1 MGSFKGRVEVNFLNL
16 CAKSRALFNP
26 YWGIPQ
32 VTSDISL
39 AYVVLS
45 HCPLL
50 AVLEVMMKSN
60 RFKAMIALLSF
71 VLAAPAIAEDV
82 YNVALDGTFA
92 PHAMPKLGG
101 GVEGFNVDLAEALSA
116 ELGAT
121 LNVTAAQW
129 SGLLPGM
136 QAGTYDFLV
145 APTTVTEERT
155 KNILFSEGYLN
166 TDFQFIVKA
175 DAEDVD
181 SLEGFA
187 GKTIAVNKGSA
198 YDKWARDLAGDI
210 GWTVDSY
217 GTNSDA
223 VQAVLSGRAFA
234 NVAGNTVSAWAVKKT
249 PQLKLS
255 YLFSTGKVFALP
267 FPKDKPELRAK
278 IEGALECLKSK
289 GVIADLSEKWFGV
302 TPAEGSA
309 AVTIYPGYGVPD
321 FEGYVAEEHELNCA

>member
-1 MGSFKGRVEVNFLNL
+1 MKFRCFQSAIAVTACLFL
-16 CAKSRALFNP
+16 
-26 YWGIPQ
+26 
-32 VTSDISL
+32 T
-39 AYVVLS
+39 
-45 HCPLL
+45 
-50 AVLEVMMKSN
+50 
-60 RFKAMIALLSF
+60 
-71 VLAAPAIAEDV
+71 PAIAEDV

-92 PHAMPKLGG
+92 PHAMPKIDG
-101 GVEGFNVDLAEALSA
+101 GVEGFNVDLAEALGK

-145 APTTVTEERT
+145 APTTVTDERA

-166 TDFQFIVKA
+166 TDFQFVVKA

-181 SLEGFA
+181 TLEGFD

-198 YDKWARDLAGDI
+198 YDKWARELADEI
-210 GWTVDSY
+210 GWTVESY

-223 VQAVLSGRAFA
+223 VQAVISGRAFA

-249 PQLKLS
+249 PALKLS
-255 YLFSTGKVFALP
+255 YLYSTGKVFAIP
-267 FPKDKPELRAK
+267 FPKDKAELRAK
-278 IEGALECLKSK
+278 VEGALECLKSK
-289 GVIADLSEKWFGV
+289 GVLAELSEKWFGV

-309 AVTIYPGYGVPD
+309 AVTIYPGVGVPD
-321 FEGYVAEEHELNCA
+321 LEGYDAEPHDLNCA